1 MCQIEDQLKVAN
13 EQIVA
18 LKKKLKEAE
27 KAVEEAEQE
36 GYDVGMAET
45 KENLRAQVTSVC
57 RGYCLQ
63 VWNEVLNQAG
73 VDASSTMRK
82 AEKCLLSPSP

>member
-1 MCQIEDQLKVAN
+1 MCQTEDQLKVAN

-18 LKKKLKEAE
+18 LKKKLKEVE

-36 GYDVGMAET
+36 GYDVRMAET
-45 KENLRAQVTSVC
+45 EENLRAQVTRVC

-73 VDASSTMRK
+73 VDASSIMRRVV
-82 AEKCLLSPSP
+82 KCLLSPSP

>member
-1 MCQIEDQLKVAN
+1 M
-13 EQIVA
+13 A
-18 LKKKLKEAE
+18 LKKKLKEVE

-36 GYDVGMAET
+36 GYKVRMAET
-45 KENLRAQVTSVC
+45 EENLRAQVTRVC

-73 VDASSTMRK
+73 VDASSPMRR
-82 AEKCLLSPSP
+82 AVKCLLSPSP

>member
-1 MCQIEDQLKVAN
+1 M
-13 EQIVA
+13 A
-18 LKKKLKEAE
+18 LKKKLKEVE

-36 GYDVGMAET
+36 GYNVRMAET
-45 KENLRAQVTSVC
+45 EENLRAQVTRVC

-73 VDASSTMRK
+73 VDASSIMRRVV
-82 AEKCLLSPSP
+82 KCLLSPSP